1 MSRSKPNLAYFFII
15 FEVLIDETT
24 QWGILQWSFSDFLS
38 PKATWTYLRVKLFN
52 QLKQAWLTMIQS
64 YIDHSCKYQLLCA
77 IMITLCY
84 HPMDGCLRFIMN
96 NAIFLR
102 MQIIFWPLFSFQVMD
117 CLITSDR
124 NRQVCGCIG
133 HFDAKADTCLVA
145 LQVFYLVLQFLWT
158 WDSSRR
164 KWQVGRTQ
172 SVPGFP
178 AYATH

>member
-64 YIDHSCKYQLLCA
+64 YIDHSCKYQLLSA

-102 MQIIFWPLFSFQVMD
+102 MHVIFWRLFSFQVMD
-117 CLITSDR
+117 CLNISDR
-124 NRQVCGCIG
+124 NRKVCGCIG

-145 LQVFYLVLQFLWT
+145 LKVFYLVLQL
-158 WDSSRR
+158 
-164 KWQVGRTQ
+164 
-172 SVPGFP
+172 
-178 AYATH
+178 